1 VTAHHFAR
9 AGLLEPL
16 SRTFMGLEFRH
27 RNSVDLLQQVRLKNY
42 STAGRTRLN
51 PESCITQDEPGGR
64 PFALGVLGR
73 SMIGKQSRE
82 SPSAVKSPEMKSRYS
97 VLI

>member
-42 STAGRTRLN
+42 SIGESARSLRTASTTRRA
-51 PESCITQDEPGGR
+51 T
-64 PFALGVLGR
+64 
-73 SMIGKQSRE
+73 
-82 SPSAVKSPEMKSRYS
+82 
-97 VLI
+97 